1 MWDALPTDFEAEQP
15 LGNQNEPGRGRIGAT
30 QQGRMAAL
38 AHPLSLD
45 ENKSP
50 AVCWLPE
57 VNWAP
62 LEQLLLGDNQGSLPE
77 RNSSLP
83 TLASLYPQAL
93 ASD

>member
-1 MWDALPTDFEAEQP
+1 MWDGLPTDLEAKQP
-15 LGNQNEPGRGRIGAT
+15 LGNQNEPWGGRIGAT
-30 QQGRMAAL
+30 QQGKMAAS

-45 ENKSP
+45 ENKPP
-50 AVCWLPE
+50 AVCRLPE

-62 LEQLLLGDNQGSLPE
+62 LEQLLPGDNQGSLRE

-83 TLASLYPQAL
+83 TLASLYLPAL

>member
-1 MWDALPTDFEAEQP
+1 MAFPLIWKQSSHWETRMNQGEGELGQLSRVRWLPQP
-15 LGNQNEPGRGRIGAT
+15 I
-30 QQGRMAAL
+30 
-38 AHPLSLD
+38 PLSLD

-62 LEQLLLGDNQGSLPE
+62 REQLLLGDNQGSLRE

-83 TLASLYPQAL
+83 TLASLYLPAL